1 MYDAAGNATW
11 YVAQNAAPIANARS
25 FEATWLQ
32 LANGQT
38 LTGAYR
44 APSAPTSVG
53 PVTIQF
59 QGADTGILTLP
70 SGPLP
75 VTRFRF

>member
-1 MYDAAGNATW
+1 MYDASGNATW
-11 YVAQNAAPIANARS
+11 YVAQNSAPISNVQS
-25 FEATWLQ
+25 FQATWLE

-44 APSAPTSVG
+44 APSPATSVG

-59 QGADTGILTLP
+59 QGAESAIITLP
-70 SGPLP
+70 GGPLP
-75 VTRFRF
+75 LTRFRF